1 MEMLYSRFYVR
12 PCSHCSGAAALRLQ
26 DSFPFQTIVARW
38 FRWLSCCGCAR
49 FVSFK
54 VAAAPQ
60 RVPFTLLFLGYNCD
74 WLMWRRQFCC
84 CCCCSVFFRSFSV
97 VCVPRYVLIFPG
109 DVLRGPWPR
118 PAHSS
123 YVYVCVDPLYQ
134 YGWENWF
141 GGSSKTSRSPADWL
155 GPPPKVESWE
165 RRPSTWDWYSAM

>member
-1 MEMLYSRFYVR
+1 MVKGRRHSVQVRVGLWRCFIQGFTYAHVRTVLVPPRFDCR
-12 PCSHCSGAAALRLQ
+12 IPS
-26 DSFPFQTIVARW
+26 PFQTIVARW
-38 FRWLSCCGCAR
+38 FRWLSCCGRGYAR

-54 VAAAPQ
+54 VAAASQ

-123 YVYVCVDPLYQ
+123 YVYVC
-134 YGWENWF
+134 
-141 GGSSKTSRSPADWL
+141 GSSLSVRL
-155 GPPPKVESWE
+155 GELVRW
-165 RRPSTWDWYSAM
+165 